1 MRSMLFR
8 DIFAGFVRTRRILR
22 HYRRLALLETLTR
35 TGVSREPPESLTQAL
50 NAAAHSDGAA
60 LLTQLGSSAAGLTKT
75 QADAVRE
82 RVGPNEVEHEKPLP
96 WWLHLW
102 HSFRNPFNLL
112 LTLLAG
118 ISFLTHDTKGA
129 LLISTMVVLSTLL
142 RFWQERKS
150 NQAADAL
157 KAMVSNTATVLRPAQ
172 AAGAEARRMEV
183 AIKLLVPGDLV
194 WLSAGD
200 MIPAD

>member
-50 NAAAHSDGAA
+50 NAAAHSDGAE

-183 AIKLLVPGDLV
+183 AIKLLV
-194 WLSAGD
+194 
-200 MIPAD
+200 